1 MNEEFRNVNLIDV
14 KPRNYASNAN
24 VADLPVTK
32 VAAYAFTP
40 DKNTLLSIDSLEDP
54 RTQIKVRSLKIFKN
68 NNSGEWDVAH
78 FAHIYDTNCERI
90 KVSAVSNS
98 CFAVSLGK
106 TI

>member
-1 MNEEFRNVNLIDV
+1 
-14 KPRNYASNAN
+14 
-24 VADLPVTK
+24 

-40 DKNTLLSIDSLEDP
+40 DKTTLLSIDSLDDP

-68 NNSGEWDVAH
+68 TNSDEWDIAH

-90 KVSAVSNS
+90 KVSAISNT
-98 CFAVSLGK
+98 CFVVSLGK